1 MYGQVYK
8 DLRTK
13 QHILQ
18 KDAAKN
24 IVSVSLLSN
33 WENGKTDITFEK
45 FIKLINRINLTPEEF
60 FKLAK
65 IAKPSTVVEKI
76 EVLYMNKNIKKLRDL
91 TIKKLNLYEKRRSIN
106 DLYLAVIS
114 CNYYYDLSGENLL
127 SEKYQQKLISK
138 LSDIELWT
146 KKYISIFGNSLT
158 LLSSKNIYGISTLIV
173 NNWHEFEMWEDINK
187 DGVAIF
193 NIASH
198 SLLNAV
204 NVFISREEYR
214 YAKKLLEKIQKII
227 FKRDFLYI
235 ELRYKFLF
243 ELLKY
248 QTSKSKDLTELN
260 HIIQIANYLNQKD
273 TAYEF
278 LNEIKRLDEN

>member
-8 DLRTK
+8 DLRSK

-76 EVLYMNKNIKKLRDL
+76 EILYMNKNIEDLRKL

-106 DLYLAVIS
+106 DLYLVVIS

-127 SEKYQQKLISK
+127 SEKYQQKLVNK
-138 LSDIELWT
+138 LSSIELWT

-158 LLSSKNIYGISTLIV
+158 LLTSKNIYGISSLII

-187 DGVAIF
+187 DGVAVF
-193 NIASH
+193 NIAVH

-204 NVFISREEYR
+204 DVFIHRKEYK
-214 YAKKLLEKIQKII
+214 YAKKLLEKMQKMT

-235 ELRYKFLF
+235 ELRYKFLL

-248 QTSKSKDLTELN
+248 QTNKHKSLTELN
-260 HIIQIANYLNQKD
+260 HIIQIANYLDQKD

-278 LNEIKRLDEN
+278 LNELKKLDNN

>member
-1 MYGQVYK
+1 MYGQIYK
-8 DLRTK
+8 NLRVK

-45 FIKLINRINLTPEEF
+45 FVKLINRINLTPEEF

-65 IAKPSTVVEKI
+65 IAKPSSVVEKI
-76 EVLYMNKNIKKLRDL
+76 EVLYMSKKIAELKKL
-91 TIKKLNLYEKRRSIN
+91 TVKKLNLYENRRSIN
-106 DLYLAVIS
+106 DLYIAIIS

-127 SEKYQQKLISK
+127 SEKYQQKLVNK

-146 KKYISIFGNSLT
+146 KKYISIFGNSVT
-158 LLSSKNIYGISTLIV
+158 LLSNKNIYGVSSLII
-173 NNWHEFEMWEDINK
+173 NNWHEFEFWEDINK

-193 NIASH
+193 NIAAH
-198 SLLNAV
+198 TLLNAV
-204 NVFISREEYR
+204 NVLIDRGEYS
-214 YAKKLLEKIQKII
+214 YAKKLLEKVQKIT

-235 ELRYKFLF
+235 KLRYKFLF

-248 QTSKSKDLTELN
+248 KTNDDKDLTELN
-260 HIIQIANYLNQKD
+260 HIIQIANYLDQKE

-278 LNEIKRLDEN
+278 INEIKKLNNK